1 MNLYAK
7 NAALNCGNNHFE
19 RRKGTMNK
27 EKTLKSIE
35 TRISDLDA
43 LIKIGSQNESQKN
56 NVEMWQFARN
66 ELVLVRDAVA
76 DVEESE
82 V

>member
-1 MNLYAK
+1 
-7 NAALNCGNNHFE
+7 
-19 RRKGTMNK
+19 MNK
-27 EKTLKSIE
+27 EKTLKIIE

-43 LIKIGSQNESQKN
+43 LIKISLQNESQKN

-66 ELVLVRDAVA
+66 ELVLVRDSVA
-76 DVEESE
+76 DIEESE

>member
-1 MNLYAK
+1 
-7 NAALNCGNNHFE
+7 
-19 RRKGTMNK
+19 MNK
-27 EKTLKSIE
+27 EKTLKIIE

-43 LIKIGSQNESQKN
+43 LIKIGLQNESQKN

-66 ELVLVRDAVA
+66 ELILVRDSVA
-76 DVEESE
+76 DIEESE

>member
-1 MNLYAK
+1 
-7 NAALNCGNNHFE
+7 
-19 RRKGTMNK
+19 MNK
-27 EKTLKSIE
+27 EKTLKIIE
-35 TRISDLDA
+35 TRIRDLDA
-43 LIKIGSQNESQKN
+43 LIKIGLQNESQKN

-66 ELVLVRDAVA
+66 ELVLVRDAVT

>member
-1 MNLYAK
+1 
-7 NAALNCGNNHFE
+7 
-19 RRKGTMNK
+19 MNK
-27 EKTLKSIE
+27 EKTLKIIE

-43 LIKIGSQNESQKN
+43 LIEIGSQNESQKN

>member
-1 MNLYAK
+1 
-7 NAALNCGNNHFE
+7 
-19 RRKGTMNK
+19 MNK
-27 EKTLKSIE
+27 EKTLKIIE
-35 TRISDLDA
+35 TRIGDLDA

>member
-1 MNLYAK
+1 
-7 NAALNCGNNHFE
+7 
-19 RRKGTMNK
+19 MNK
-27 EKTLKSIE
+27 EKTLKIIE

-43 LIKIGSQNESQKN
+43 LIKICLQNESQKN

-66 ELVLVRDAVA
+66 ELVLVRDSIA
-76 DVEESE
+76 DIEESE

>member
-1 MNLYAK
+1 
-7 NAALNCGNNHFE
+7 
-19 RRKGTMNK
+19 MNK
-27 EKTLKSIE
+27 EKTLKIIE

-43 LIKIGSQNESQKN
+43 LIKIGLQNESQKN

-66 ELVLVRDAVA
+66 ELVLVRDSVA

>member
-1 MNLYAK
+1 
-7 NAALNCGNNHFE
+7 
-19 RRKGTMNK
+19 MNK
-27 EKTLKSIE
+27 EKTLKIIE

-43 LIKIGSQNESQKN
+43 LIKMGSQNESQKN

-76 DVEESE
+76 DIEESE

>member
-1 MNLYAK
+1 MK
-7 NAALNCGNNHFE
+7 RKE
-19 RRKGTMNK
+19 RNSIIKWACTLTDEEL
-27 EKTLKSIE
+27 EK
-35 TRISDLDA
+35 
-43 LIKIGSQNESQKN
+43 
-56 NVEMWQFARN
+56 QFARN

>member
-1 MNLYAK
+1 
-7 NAALNCGNNHFE
+7 
-19 RRKGTMNK
+19 MNK
-27 EKTLKSIE
+27 EKTLKIIE

-66 ELVLVRDAVA
+66 ELVLVRDSVA
-76 DVEESE
+76 DIEESE

>member
-1 MNLYAK
+1 
-7 NAALNCGNNHFE
+7 
-19 RRKGTMNK
+19 MNK
-27 EKTLKSIE
+27 EKTLKIIE

-43 LIKIGSQNESQKN
+43 LIKIGLQNETQKN

-76 DVEESE
+76 NVGESE

>member
-1 MNLYAK
+1 
-7 NAALNCGNNHFE
+7 
-19 RRKGTMNK
+19 MNK
-27 EKTLKSIE
+27 EKTLKIIE

-43 LIKIGSQNESQKN
+43 LIKISSQNESQKN

>member
-1 MNLYAK
+1 
-7 NAALNCGNNHFE
+7 
-19 RRKGTMNK
+19 MNK
-27 EKTLKSIE
+27 EKTLKIIE

-43 LIKIGSQNESQKN
+43 LIKIGLQNELQKN

-66 ELVLVRDAVA
+66 ELVLVRDSVA
-76 DVEESE
+76 DIEESE

>member
-1 MNLYAK
+1 
-7 NAALNCGNNHFE
+7 
-19 RRKGTMNK
+19 MNK
-27 EKTLKSIE
+27 EKTLKIIE

-43 LIKIGSQNESQKN
+43 LIKIDLQNESQKN

-66 ELVLVRDAVA
+66 ELVLVRDSVA
-76 DVEESE
+76 DIEESE

>member
-1 MNLYAK
+1 
-7 NAALNCGNNHFE
+7 
-19 RRKGTMNK
+19 MNK
-27 EKTLKSIE
+27 EKTLKIIE

-43 LIKIGSQNESQKN
+43 LIKIGLQNETQKN

-66 ELVLVRDAVA
+66 ELVLVRDTVA

>member
-1 MNLYAK
+1 
-7 NAALNCGNNHFE
+7 
-19 RRKGTMNK
+19 MNK
-27 EKTLKSIE
+27 EKTLKIIE

-56 NVEMWQFARN
+56 NVGMWQFARN
-66 ELVLVRDAVA
+66 ELVLVRDAVV

>member
-1 MNLYAK
+1 
-7 NAALNCGNNHFE
+7 
-19 RRKGTMNK
+19 MNK
-27 EKTLKSIE
+27 EKTLKIIE

-43 LIKIGSQNESQKN
+43 LIKIGLQNESQKN

-66 ELVLVRDAVA
+66 ELVLVRDSIA
-76 DVEESE
+76 DIEESE

>member
-1 MNLYAK
+1 
-7 NAALNCGNNHFE
+7 
-19 RRKGTMNK
+19 MNK
-27 EKTLKSIE
+27 EKTLKIIE
-35 TRISDLDA
+35 TWISDLDA

>member
-1 MNLYAK
+1 
-7 NAALNCGNNHFE
+7 
-19 RRKGTMNK
+19 MNK
-27 EKTLKSIE
+27 EKTLKIIE

-43 LIKIGSQNESQKN
+43 LIKIGLQNESQKN

-76 DVEESE
+76 DIEESE

>member
-1 MNLYAK
+1 
-7 NAALNCGNNHFE
+7 
-19 RRKGTMNK
+19 MNK
-27 EKTLKSIE
+27 EKTIKIIE

-66 ELVLVRDAVA
+66 ELVLVCDAVA
-76 DVEESE
+76 DIEESE

>member
-1 MNLYAK
+1 
-7 NAALNCGNNHFE
+7 
-19 RRKGTMNK
+19 MNK
-27 EKTLKSIE
+27 EKTLKIIE

-43 LIKIGSQNESQKN
+43 FIKIGSQNESQKN

-66 ELVLVRDAVA
+66 ELVLVRDTVA
-76 DVEESE
+76 GVEESE

>member
-1 MNLYAK
+1 
-7 NAALNCGNNHFE
+7 
-19 RRKGTMNK
+19 MNK
-27 EKTLKSIE
+27 EKTLKIIE

-43 LIKIGSQNESQKN
+43 LIEIGSQNKSQKN

>member
-1 MNLYAK
+1 
-7 NAALNCGNNHFE
+7 
-19 RRKGTMNK
+19 MNK
-27 EKTLKSIE
+27 EKTLKIIK

-43 LIKIGSQNESQKN
+43 LIKIGSQNESQNN

>member
-1 MNLYAK
+1 
-7 NAALNCGNNHFE
+7 
-19 RRKGTMNK
+19 MNK
-27 EKTLKSIE
+27 EKTLKIIE

-43 LIKIGSQNESQKN
+43 LIKIGLQNETQKN

-76 DVEESE
+76 DVGESE

>member
-1 MNLYAK
+1 
-7 NAALNCGNNHFE
+7 
-19 RRKGTMNK
+19 MNK
-27 EKTLKSIE
+27 EKTLKIIE
-35 TRISDLDA
+35 SRINDLDA
-43 LIKIGSQNESQKN
+43 LIKIGSRNESQKN

-66 ELVLVRDAVA
+66 ELVLVCDAVA

>member
-1 MNLYAK
+1 
-7 NAALNCGNNHFE
+7 
-19 RRKGTMNK
+19 MNK
-27 EKTLKSIE
+27 EKTLKIIE

-43 LIKIGSQNESQKN
+43 LIKIGLQNESQKN

-66 ELVLVRDAVA
+66 ELVLVRDSIA
-76 DVEESE
+76 DIEDSE

>member
-1 MNLYAK
+1 
-7 NAALNCGNNHFE
+7 
-19 RRKGTMNK
+19 MNK
-27 EKTLKSIE
+27 EKTLKIIE

-43 LIKIGSQNESQKN
+43 LIKIGPQNESQKN

>member
-1 MNLYAK
+1 M
-7 NAALNCGNNHFE
+7 H
-19 RRKGTMNK
+19 K
-27 EKTLKSIE
+27 EKTLKIIE
-35 TRISDLDA
+35 TR
-43 LIKIGSQNESQKN
+43 IGSQNESQKN

>member
-1 MNLYAK
+1 
-7 NAALNCGNNHFE
+7 
-19 RRKGTMNK
+19 MNK
-27 EKTLKSIE
+27 EKTLKIIE

-43 LIKIGSQNESQKN
+43 LIKIGLQNETQKN

>member
-1 MNLYAK
+1 
-7 NAALNCGNNHFE
+7 
-19 RRKGTMNK
+19 MNK
-27 EKTLKSIE
+27 EKTLKIIE
-35 TRISDLDA
+35 TRIGDLDA
-43 LIKIGSQNESQKN
+43 FIKIGLQNESQKN

>member
-1 MNLYAK
+1 
-7 NAALNCGNNHFE
+7 
-19 RRKGTMNK
+19 MNK
-27 EKTLKSIE
+27 EKTLKIIE

-43 LIKIGSQNESQKN
+43 LIKIGLQNESQKY

-66 ELVLVRDAVA
+66 ELVLVRDSIA
-76 DVEESE
+76 DIEESE

>member
-1 MNLYAK
+1 
-7 NAALNCGNNHFE
+7 
-19 RRKGTMNK
+19 MNK
-27 EKTLKSIE
+27 EKTLKIIE

-43 LIKIGSQNESQKN
+43 LIKIGSQNKSQKN

-66 ELVLVRDAVA
+66 ELVLVLDAVA

>member
-1 MNLYAK
+1 
-7 NAALNCGNNHFE
+7 
-19 RRKGTMNK
+19 MNK
-27 EKTLKSIE
+27 EKTLKIIE
-35 TRISDLDA
+35 TRISGLDA